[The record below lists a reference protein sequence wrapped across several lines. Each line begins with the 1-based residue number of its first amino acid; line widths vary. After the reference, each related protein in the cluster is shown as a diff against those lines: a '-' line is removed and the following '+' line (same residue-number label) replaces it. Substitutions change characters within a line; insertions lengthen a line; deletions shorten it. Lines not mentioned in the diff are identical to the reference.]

1 MQASDYLK
9 LKFQSDRQLA
19 IYGQQGVT
27 STWKAQQGIGS
38 DLYSGVERASWYS
51 SCLLPKYQDVC
62 QELLSEEKRMWMNIY
77 SIYRYRD
84 VIGQMLH
91 LYFEMVV
98 EDTRNGNNKGDVRS
112 VDTKATKF
120 IAGIATSR
128 VARSGV
134 TLAFAEA
141 LSSSNPVAQAV
152 VERLAARVPN
162 VVTAFQL
169 FGTEQH
175 CAMAARRLK
184 ALDPKYYAILYNAQL
199 ELLYY
204 FVEPILSDVIKKVQM
219 KVYRDFDEI
228 YDALKSKYNV

>member
-9 LKFQSDRQLA
+9 MKFQSDRQLA

-27 STWKAQQGIGS
+27 STWKALKGIGS
-38 DLYSGVERASWYS
+38 DLYSGIERASWYS

-84 VIGQMLH
+84 VIGEMLY
-91 LYFEMVV
+91 LYFEMVI
-98 EDTRNGNNKGDVRS
+98 EDTVNGNKKSSVRNA
-112 VDTKATKF
+112 DTKITKLV
-120 IAGIATSR
+120 AGGTVSR
-128 VARSGV
+128 AVRSGV
-134 TLAFAEA
+134 TLAFSET

-184 ALDPKYYAILYNAQL
+184 ALDSKYYRILYAAQL
-199 ELLYY
+199 EMLYY
-204 FVEPILSDVIKKVQM
+204 FAEPILSDVIKNVQM
-219 KVYRDFDEI
+219 KVYRDFDAI
-228 YDALKSKYNV
+228 YDALKSKYHV

>member
-27 STWKAQQGIGS
+27 STWKALQGIGS

-199 ELLYY
+199 EMLYY